1 MKPETEMRN
10 RNIKRILGL
19 ALAAAGIAS
28 FCQSALAQNGSYRIA
43 VMPFSVNEYMSRWVK
58 EMQQHPLVKNGTVKL
73 TVLDGKSDAM
83 VQSNQ
88 FDTAIT
94 QKFDAII

>member
-1 MKPETEMRN
+1 MRN

-73 TVLDGKSDAM
+73 TVLDGTGDGAATVGDA
-83 VQSNQ
+83 VKPC
-88 FDTAIT
+88 ACG
-94 QKFDAII
+94 APLRGCGA